1 MPIFGKIGQ
10 ALGQIGRFYTSP
22 EGIQNLQATFQDM
35 ANPGGGAFQSLQER
49 RMRLAQQQQQQE
61 AIQGL
66 LAQLQPDT
74 QTPQVNELIGAA
86 NQTGARFGEAP
97 MAQMTPRAPA
107 FDFTSPQGQ
116 TALLNALGAGVSLD
130 GISGL
135 RDFLTPKRNLT
146 KLGEGDALVDDE
158 GNVVA
163 QGLRKPVEPARR
175 TMDSVLADIVY
186 RRSVGQQLSPREM
199 EIYNL
204 WTAEQRKQGQWAPT
218 KAPVAAGGGELD
230 APPPRR
236 VHPSER
242 YRRR

>member
-10 ALGQIGRFYTSP
+10 ALGQMGRFYTSP

-86 NQTGARFGEAP
+86 NQTGARFGQAP

-116 TALLNALGAGVSLD
+116 AALMNALGAGVSLD
-130 GISGL
+130 GISSL
-135 RDFLTPKRNLT
+135 RDFLTPKTPER
-146 KLGEGDALVDDE
+146 KLFNTRSGVVSIDPESGEASEVYSDPYAEALAQRQIDAQSAL
-158 GNVVA
+158 
-163 QGLRKPVEPARR
+163 
-175 TMDSVLADIVY
+175 
-186 RRSVGQQLSPREM
+186 
-199 EIYNL
+199 
-204 WTAEQRKQGQWAPT
+204 AEQRRASGRANMIRANRPPAPRSRAA
-218 KAPVAAGGGELD
+218 APAAG
-230 APPPRR
+230 
-236 VHPSER
+236 PSIDQPWTLFKQ
-242 YRRR
+242 

>member
-10 ALGQIGRFYTSP
+10 ALGQMGRFYTSP

-86 NQTGARFGEAP
+86 NQTGARFGQAP

-116 TALLNALGAGVSLD
+116 AALMNALGAGVSLD

-135 RDFLTPKRNLT
+135 RDFLTPKTPER
-146 KLGEGDALVDDE
+146 KLFNTRSG
-158 GNVVA
+158 VVA
-163 QGLRKPVEPARR
+163 YNPDTETVDELYRDPYAQALAERQIDAQGAL
-175 TMDSVLADIVY
+175 
-186 RRSVGQQLSPREM
+186 
-199 EIYNL
+199 
-204 WTAEQRKQGQWAPT
+204 AEQRRASGRASMIRANRPP
-218 KAPVAAGGGELD
+218 AARAGGGG
-230 APPPRR
+230 AMTPRPTGK
-236 VHPSER
+236 V
-242 YRRR
+242 Y